1 MTDYKDTLN
10 LPSTGFAM
18 KANLPSKEPKMIEF
32 WEEMDLRN
40 EVAKAREGRDKFILH
55 DGPPY
60 ANGQIHTGHAAQKVL
75 KDMVIK
81 SQTLDG
87 KYAPFVPG
95 WDCHGL
101 PIELNVEKKIGKV
114 GHKVTASEFREACRK
129 YASSQIEL
137 QKKDFKRLGIVG
149 DWDNPYVTMDFV
161 FEANIIRSLGK
172 IIEKGHL
179 QRGDKPVHWCV
190 DCGSSLAEA
199 EVEYQDKISSSI
211 DFIFPIEDPELLK
224 IFKTDSPN
232 KNYVASW
239 TTTPWTL
246 PGNLALTINET
257 FVYQLIE
264 INFNNKNI
272 NLILAED
279 LVKDTLD
286 RISIKDHQ
294 VLGSCQGSDLLGL
307 KASHPYL
314 DRDSL
319 IIAGDHVTTEA
330 GTGIVHTAPGHGLE
344 DYAVSK
350 ENGLE
355 VLSPVKGNGTYHDDV
370 EHFAGQFVFKAN
382 DNIVQLLRD
391 KGVLLAES
399 SFEHSYPHCWRHK
412 TPVMFRATPQWFIS
426 MEKAGLLSQSLDSID
441 SVRWE
446 PDWGEARMQSMLESR
461 PDWCIS
467 RQRSWGVPI
476 ALLIHNETGELHP
489 KTQDIIEKVASLVEK
504 QGIQAWHDVEMKD
517 LVEDPNHYEK
527 ITDCLDV
534 WFDSGVTHACVLD
547 ANEDLQFPADLY
559 LEGSDQHRGWF
570 QSSLLTS
577 MAMKESAPYKA
588 VLTHGFVVDGEGKKM
603 SKSIG
608 NVISPQKI
616 WETMGADVLR
626 SWVASTDYTKEIVLS
641 DDILKRSADSYRR
654 IRNTIRFLLGN
665 LSDYSGQKV
674 VPDKLTE
681 LDKWMILRTK
691 TLQEEIKQDYLNY
704 NFHQAFQKIHNFC
717 ANDLGGFYLDILK
730 DRLYTAKLDS
740 DARRSSQIALFN
752 ILQALLRWISPI
764 LSFTAEEAWQ
774 SLETDTKSVH
784 LLEWFNEWDDIGNLK
799 FSNDQWEKILEIRSE
814 VNKHIEEARNK
825 EIIGSSLDA
834 EIELFCSKE
843 IKDLLDSFS
852 NELRFI
858 FITSEAKV
866 SELNEESGETNL
878 EGMNIRVSKTTNQKC
893 VRCWHSRPEVGSIK
907 GHESICNRC
916 HENVVGDGE
925 IRIFA

>member
-10 LPSTGFAM
+10 LPKTGFAM

-40 EVAKAREGRDKFILH
+40 EIAEARYGREKFILH

-60 ANGQIHTGHAAQKVL
+60 ANGKIHTGHAAQKVL
-75 KDMVIK
+75 KDIVIK

-101 PIELNVEKKIGKV
+101 PIELNVEKKVGKV
-114 GHKVTASEFREACRK
+114 GHKVTASEFRDECRK
-129 YASSQIEL
+129 YANSQIEL
-137 QKKDFKRLGIVG
+137 QKKDFKRLGIIG
-149 DWDNPYVTMDFV
+149 DWDNPYVTMDFD

-172 IIEKGHL
+172 IIDKGHL

-199 EVEYQDKISSSI
+199 EVEYQDKISTSI
-211 DFIFPIEDPELLK
+211 DFIFPIRNEEISR
-224 IFKTDSPN
+224 IFKANINNQS
-232 KNYVASW
+232 YVASW

-246 PGNLALTINET
+246 PGNLALTINEA
-257 FVYQLIE
+257 FEYELIE
-264 INFNNKNI
+264 IEFNKKYI
-272 NLILAED
+272 NLILAKD
-279 LVKDTLD
+279 LVGPTLE
-286 RISIKDHQ
+286 RISIQQFK
-294 VLGSCQGSDLLGL
+294 VLGSCQGHDLLGL

-314 DRDSL
+314 DRESL

-330 GTGIVHTAPGHGLE
+330 GTGVVHTAPGHGLE

-355 VLSPVKGNGTYHDDV
+355 VLSPVKGNGTFREDV

-382 DNIVQLLRD
+382 ENIVELLKE
-391 KGVLLAES
+391 KGVLLSES
-399 SFEHSYPHCWRHK
+399 SYEHSYPHCWRHK
-412 TPVMFRATPQWFIS
+412 SPVMFRATPQWFIS
-426 MEKAGLLSQSLDSID
+426 MDSKGLLDESLDAVDGI
-441 SVRWE
+441 RWE
-446 PDWGEARMQSMLESR
+446 PDWGQARMQSMLESR

-476 ALLIHNETGELHP
+476 ALLIHKDTGELHP
-489 KTQDIIEKVASLVEK
+489 KTNDVIEKVASLVEK
-504 QGIQAWHDVEMKD
+504 NGIQAWHDVAIQD
-517 LVEDPNHYEK
+517 LVDDFENYEK

-547 ANEDLQFPADLY
+547 ANDDLQFPADLY

-577 MAMKESAPYKA
+577 MAMKECAPYKA
-588 VLTHGFVVDGEGKKM
+588 VLTHGFVVDGKGKKM
-603 SKSIG
+603 SKSLG

-626 SWVASTDYTKEIVLS
+626 AWIASTDYTKEIVLS
-641 DDILKRSADSYRR
+641 DDILKRSSDSYRR

-674 VPDKLTE
+674 DPEQLTE
-681 LDKWMILRTK
+681 LDKWMINRTK
-691 TLQEEIKQDYLNY
+691 ALQEEIKNDYLNY

-717 ANDLGGFYLDILK
+717 ATDLGGFYLDILK

-740 DARRSSQIALFN
+740 GARRSCQLALYN
-752 ILQALLRWISPI
+752 IIQALLRWVSPI

-774 SLETDTKSVH
+774 LMDSDTKSVH
-784 LLEWFNEWDDIGNLK
+784 LLEWYEDWDEVGDLK
-799 FSNDQWEKILEIRSE
+799 FSDTQWEMILEMRSE
-814 VNKHIEEARNK
+814 VNKHIEDARNN
-825 EIIGSSLDA
+825 EIVGSSLEA
-834 EIELFCSKE
+834 ELELFCDDS
-843 IKDLLDSFS
+843 IKDLLDNFS
-852 NELRFI
+852 DELRFI
-858 FITSEAKV
+858 FITSEVKV
-866 SELNEESGETNL
+866 SKYNGEGNKTNIQGLNVLVT
-878 EGMNIRVSKTTNQKC
+878 KTTNQKC
-893 VRCWHSRPEVGSIK
+893 VRCWHSRPEVGSIE
-907 GHESICNRC
+907 GHESICQRC
-916 HENVVGDGE
+916 LVNVEGDGE
-925 IRIFA
+925 IRNFA

>member
-10 LPSTGFAM
+10 LPKTGFAM

-40 EVAKAREGRDKFILH
+40 EIAEARYGREKFILH

-60 ANGQIHTGHAAQKVL
+60 ANGKIHTGHAAQKVL
-75 KDMVIK
+75 KDIVIK

-101 PIELNVEKKIGKV
+101 PIELNVEKKVGKV
-114 GHKVTASEFREACRK
+114 GHKVTASEFRDECRK
-129 YASSQIEL
+129 YANSQIEL
-137 QKKDFKRLGIVG
+137 QKKDFKRLGIIG
-149 DWDNPYVTMDFV
+149 DWDNPYVTMDFD

-172 IIEKGHL
+172 IIDKGHL

-199 EVEYQDKISSSI
+199 EVEYQDKISTSI
-211 DFIFPIEDPELLK
+211 DFIFPIRNEEISR
-224 IFKTDSPN
+224 IFKANINNQSF
-232 KNYVASW
+232 VASW

-246 PGNLALTINET
+246 PGNLALTINEA
-257 FVYQLIE
+257 FEYELIE
-264 INFNNKNI
+264 IEFNKKYI
-272 NLILAED
+272 NLILAKD
-279 LVKDTLD
+279 LVGPTLE
-286 RISIKDHQ
+286 RISIKQ
-294 VLGSCQGSDLLGL
+294 FKVLGSCQGHDLLGL

-314 DRDSL
+314 DRESL

-330 GTGIVHTAPGHGLE
+330 GTGVVHTAPGHGLE

-355 VLSPVKGNGTYHDDV
+355 VLSPVKGNGTFREDV
-370 EHFAGQFVFKAN
+370 EYFAGQFVFKAN
-382 DNIVQLLRD
+382 ENIVELLKE
-391 KGVLLAES
+391 KGVLLSES
-399 SFEHSYPHCWRHK
+399 SYEHSYPHCWRHK
-412 TPVMFRATPQWFIS
+412 SPVMFRATPQWFIS
-426 MEKAGLLSQSLDSID
+426 MDSKGLLDESLDAVDGI
-441 SVRWE
+441 RWE
-446 PDWGEARMQSMLESR
+446 PDWGQARMQSMLESR

-476 ALLIHNETGELHP
+476 ALLIHKDTGELHP
-489 KTQDIIEKVASLVEK
+489 KTNDVIEKVASLVEK
-504 QGIQAWHDVEMKD
+504 NGIQAWHDVAIQD
-517 LVEDPNHYEK
+517 LVDDFENYEK

-547 ANEDLQFPADLY
+547 ANDDLQFPADLY

-577 MAMKESAPYKA
+577 MAMKECAPYKA
-588 VLTHGFVVDGEGKKM
+588 VLTHGFVVDGKGKKM
-603 SKSIG
+603 SKSLG

-626 SWVASTDYTKEIVLS
+626 AWIASTDYTKEIVLS
-641 DDILKRSADSYRR
+641 DDILKRSSDSYRR

-674 VPDKLTE
+674 DPEQLTE
-681 LDKWMILRTK
+681 LDKWMINRTK
-691 TLQEEIKQDYLNY
+691 ALQEEIKNDYLNY

-717 ANDLGGFYLDILK
+717 ATDLGGFYLDILK

-740 DARRSSQIALFN
+740 GARRSCQLALYN
-752 ILQALLRWISPI
+752 IIQALLRWVSPI

-774 SLETDTKSVH
+774 LMDSDTKSVH
-784 LLEWFNEWDDIGNLK
+784 LLEWYEDWDEVGDLK
-799 FSNDQWEKILEIRSE
+799 FSDTQWEMILEMRSE
-814 VNKHIEEARNK
+814 VNKHIEDARNN
-825 EIIGSSLDA
+825 EIVGSSLEA
-834 EIELFCSKE
+834 ELELFCDDS
-843 IKDLLDSFS
+843 IKDLLDNFS
-852 NELRFI
+852 DELRFI
-858 FITSEAKV
+858 FITSEVKV
-866 SELNEESGETNL
+866 SKYNGEGNKTNIQGLNVLVT
-878 EGMNIRVSKTTNQKC
+878 KTTNQKC
-893 VRCWHSRPEVGSIK
+893 VRCWHSRPEVGSIE
-907 GHESICNRC
+907 GHESICQRC
-916 HENVVGDGE
+916 LVNVEGDGE
-925 IRIFA
+925 IRNFA